1 METARRALGLAL
13 AIALVII
20 FLAPGARA
28 DMERP
33 TWTAGDFWE
42 YTFTGL
48 PFGDGGIGGPAPTGS
63 LRVAVTGTDSVTV
76 GGTTYTAYR
85 ATMAF
90 NLTMSSGGITITIGI
105 GGEEWY
111 RTSDMGLVK
120 QTLTIPDFFG
130 AGQFSVTS
138 TYAPPQ
144 QMNWPLK
151 AGATWTATSLV
162 TSTTTTQFG
171 TQTDSGTESTSFSVQ
186 AETSTTVPA
195 GTYNAYPVRGTDVD
209 GSYAMNFWSAAVGN
223 AVRMQAFD
231 DANQQMMSG
240 DLRTYQYQAAG
251 LFGASGVL
259 LLLLLLLV
267 VIIVIVAALAMRR
280 RRRGAVVPYGPAPS
294 MTYQQPM
301 PPSPP
306 QQPGPPPPPG
316 APP

>member
-1 METARRALGLAL
+1 M
-13 AIALVII
+13 AIALVVV

-48 PFGDGGIGGPAPTGS
+48 PFGGGDLGGATPQGT
-63 LRVAVTGTDSVTV
+63 LRITVTGTDSVTV

-90 NLTMSSGGITITIGI
+90 NLTITSGGLTVTLSI
-105 GGEEWY
+105 GGESWH
-111 RTSDMGLVK
+111 RTTDLGLVK
-120 QTLTIPDFFG
+120 ETLTIPDFLG
-130 AGQFSVTS
+130 AGQFSVTA

-162 TSTTTTQFG
+162 TTTTTSQFG
-171 TQTDSGTESTSFSVQ
+171 TQTDSATESTSFSVQ
-186 AETSTTVPA
+186 SETSTTVPA
-195 GTYNAYPVRGTDVD
+195 GTFTAYPVRGNDVD
-209 GSYAMNFWSAAVGN
+209 GSYAMDFWSAAAGN
-223 AVRMQAFD
+223 TVRMQAFD
-231 DANQQMMSG
+231 DRNQQLMSG
-240 DLRTYQYQAAG
+240 DLRAYQYQAGG
-251 LFGASGVL
+251 LFGAGGIV

-267 VIIVIVAALAMRR
+267 VIVVIVAALAMRR
-280 RRRGAVVPYGPAPS
+280 RRRGTVVPYAPAPP
-294 MTYQQPM
+294 TTWQQPG